1 MDFLWLQFYSW
12 ALKITAK
19 QKVINVN
26 LVSEENKLRS
36 KEMWK

>member
-1 MDFLWLQFYSW
+1 MTAVLLLSSW

>member
-1 MDFLWLQFYSW
+1 MTAVLQLSSW

-26 LVSEENKLRS
+26 LVSGENKLRS